1 MTDSE
6 ATTLYLV
13 TGVAGNLG
21 SSVAAQLIAEGR
33 AVRGLVLAGD
43 PAASRVPAEVDLRT
57 GDVTD
62 PGSLDAF
69 FAADD
74 GRDLVVIH
82 CAAVVTVNAGFSQL
96 VHDVNVTG
104 TANIV
109 DACLAHGVRKLVHVS
124 STGAIPE
131 QPNGTPIA
139 EVDHFDPDAVVGY
152 YGWTKAA
159 ASQLVLDAVRDRG
172 LDATLVFPT
181 GIFGPDDYAYGPVA
195 SFILDYCAGRMSA
208 GIEGS
213 FNAVDSRDLATAI
226 VRAADVGGRGECY
239 VLGNECVSM
248 AEMFKLLSRLTGTR
262 EVTTILPAWA
272 GRVLGRTSDLVGSVT
287 GRPGRMTSFAVYN
300 LTRNNEFDSGK
311 ARREL
316 GYTTRPFADSINDTI
331 EWLVREGRIE
341 PKAA

>member
-1 MTDSE
+1 MTE
-6 ATTLYLV
+6 TNPNVLFLV

-21 SSVAAQLIAEGR
+21 SSVAAQLISEGR

-43 PAASRVPAEVDLRT
+43 PAASRVPAEVDVRV

-62 PGSLDAF
+62 PGSLDGF
-69 FAADD
+69 FEAEA
-74 GRDLVVIH
+74 GQDLVVIH

-109 DACLAHGVRKLVHVS
+109 NACLGHGVRKLVHVS

-131 QPNGTPIA
+131 QPHGTPIA
-139 EVDHFDPDAVVGY
+139 EVSRFEPEAVVGY

-195 SFILDYCAGRMSA
+195 SFILDYCAGKMSA

-248 AEMFKLLSRLTGTR
+248 AEMFKLLSRLTGTK
-262 EVTTILPAWA
+262 EVTRILPAWA
-272 GRVLGRTSDLVGSVT
+272 GRLLGRTSDLVGNVT
-287 GRPGRMTSFAVYN
+287 GRPGKMTSFAVYN

-316 GYTTRPFADSINDTI
+316 GYTTRPFAESIHDTI
-331 EWLVREGRIE
+331 DWLVREGRIE